1 MELKLKVQ
9 AKIANSEGG
18 STQVVM
24 NFEPLDK
31 DSTLLRIE
39 EYGWKNQIQDSL
51 DESYS
56 HCQGWMQMLCCL
68 KVYIE
73 FCKNLREFFF

>member
-1 MELKLKVQ
+1 FPVHVNQTIKDK
-9 AKIANSEGG
+9 KIVLEWANSEGG

-39 EYGWKNQIQDSL
+39 EYGWKKQIQESL

-56 HCQGWMQMLCCL
+56 HCQGWM
-68 KVYIE
+68 
-73 FCKNLREFFF
+73 